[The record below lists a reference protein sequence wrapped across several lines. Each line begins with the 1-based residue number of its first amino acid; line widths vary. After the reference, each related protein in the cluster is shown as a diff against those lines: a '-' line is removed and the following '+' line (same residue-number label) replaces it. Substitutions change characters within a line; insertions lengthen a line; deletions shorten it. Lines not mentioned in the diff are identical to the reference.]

1 MSDVEIYECD
11 QKIFLNLWQACLPV
25 VDGSSSSSSSLLE
38 STILVVRLRD
48 PLPVGL
54 PLGLPVGLLV
64 GLAVGLVVG
73 LAVGLVVA
81 LFACVSSPVLE
92 SSESSA

>member
-1 MSDVEIYECD
+1 M
-11 QKIFLNLWQACLPV
+11 
-25 VDGSSSSSSSLLE
+25 
-38 STILVVRLRD
+38 VRLRD

-54 PLGLPVGLLV
+54 PLGLPGGLVV
-64 GLAVGLVVG
+64 GLAVGLMVG

-92 SSESSA
+92 SSESPAQSIISTGSFISLSWFCHALNAKAGRLLFFCL

>member
-1 MSDVEIYECD
+1 
-11 QKIFLNLWQACLPV
+11 
-25 VDGSSSSSSSLLE
+25 
-38 STILVVRLRD
+38 
-48 PLPVGL
+48 
-54 PLGLPVGLLV
+54 V

-92 SSESSA
+92 SSDRCWNPLSPLHNP